1 MKKYNCDFHIHI
13 GSATGRPVK
22 VTASK
27 NMTILNIIEH
37 SIKAKGMD
45 IIGLVDCGSP
55 YVLQELSFL
64 LQEGTLEELEEG
76 GLIYKRDL
84 TPLTLILGS
93 EVETVEG
100 VHVVCFF
107 PDLSRTIAFSEF
119 LSKIVTNNCLS
130 TQRAKVTSLELLDFV
145 KKLDGI
151 FMPAHIFTPHKSYY
165 GKAFTRLKECF
176 GNKVEEI
183 DVVELGL
190 SADTKL
196 ADCIGEL
203 HNFNFLT
210 NSDAHSVGKI
220 AREYNLLELEAAN
233 FTEIKKGIKNQD
245 GRKIVANY
253 GLDPYL
259 GKYYYN
265 FCANCDKVLE
275 ECFCKEPKIVKG
287 VYNRIMEIRDLNFGV
302 HPPHRPQYYY
312 QIPLEFIPTLGK
324 KGREKA
330 LKALGTESKILHQ
343 IREEELSKH
352 FSQKVVEII
361 IKGREGSLKLK
372 KGGGGKYGKIMV

>member
-13 GSATGRPVK
+13 GSACKKAVK
-22 VTASK
+22 VTASR

-37 SIKAKGMD
+37 SIVAKGMD

-64 LQEGTLEELEEG
+64 IREGILEELEEG
-76 GLIYKRDL
+76 GLVYKSDL
-84 TPLTLILGS
+84 ASLTLILGS
-93 EVETVEG
+93 EVETQEG
-100 VHVVCFF
+100 VHAVCFF

-119 LSKIVTNNCLS
+119 LATKVTNNNLS
-130 TQRAKVTSLELLDFV
+130 TQRANVTSNQLLDFV
-145 KKLDGI
+145 KEHDGI

-176 GNKVEEI
+176 GNRVEEI

-196 ADCIGEL
+196 ADCIAEL

-220 AREYNLLELEAAN
+220 AREYNVLQLEAPT
-233 FTEIKKGIKNQD
+233 FSEIKKGIKNRD
-245 GRKIVANY
+245 GRKIIANY
-253 GLDPYL
+253 GLDPQL

-275 ECFCKEPKIVKG
+275 DCFCDKQKIVKG
-287 VYNRIMEIRDLNFGV
+287 VYNRIMEIKDLNFGH
-302 HPPHRPQYYY
+302 HPIHRPQYYY
-312 QIPLEFIPTLGK
+312 QIPLEFIPGLGK

-330 LKALGTESKILHQ
+330 LQELGTEAQILHQ
-343 IREEELSKH
+343 ISEEKLRKY
-352 FSQKVVEII
+352 FSDKIVEII
-361 IKGREGSLKLK
+361 IKGREGSLSLQR
-372 KGGGGKYGKIMV
+372 GGGGKYGKVMV